1 MRRSL
6 RYGAGGLTGVA
17 LGIVL
22 TLAIQARSLPS
33 APVAPRGPSLLLTRP
48 APPETF
54 LAWVPRGLPEGF
66 SARVARQPEIGRLT
80 VVAEDNVW
88 LVRSWSAAGELVD
101 RPVRPY
107 RIPLDVAAV
116 DPATFAPFLPPA
128 DQATLAAIE
137 NGEGILGSTSA
148 SVRRLGPGAVLE
160 LGGGSADPDRGG
172 PAGRA
177 GRGFGA
183 PRVEGDGPPDRG
195 HARALPLGAAARR
208 RVDDVRITPA
218 SDPTAPPSGPGRL
231 PARPGPGTRRDAVLP
246 GRRRRPP
253 SGPAEG
259 ALRRVRGAAGA
270 GTAGLPR
277 GRPRMDGNAPR
288 RDPGSRSSERCCAT
302 EGSFPSSAAR
312 CGSCGMRDGAI

>member
-48 APPETF
+48 ASPETF
-54 LAWVPRGLPEGF
+54 LAWVPRGLPDGF
-66 SARVARQPEIGRLT
+66 SARVALQPEIGRLT

-116 DPATFAPFLPPA
+116 DPVTFAPFLPPA

-137 NGEGILGSTSA
+137 DGEGILGSTSA

-160 LGGGSADPDRGG
+160 LGRGRRIRIAAVLPDELVG
-172 PAGRA
+172 ASELLVSKETGRRI
-177 GRGFGA
+177 GVTRE
-183 PRVEGDGPPDRG
+183 RYLLGPP
-195 HARALPLGAAARR
+195 ARR

-231 PARPGPGTRRDAVLP
+231 PARPGAGTRRDAVLP

-259 ALRRVRGAAGA
+259 ALRRVRGSSGA
-270 GTAGLPR
+270 GTAGIPR
-277 GRPRMDGNAPR
+277 GGPGMDGDAPR
-288 RDPGSRSSERCCAT
+288 RRPGSRSSERCCAT
-302 EGSFPSSAAR
+302 EGSFLNSAAR
-312 CGSCGMRDGAI
+312 CRSCGMRDRAI